1 MKTRIF
7 TYVECPCGHRG
18 AVIESLDIGDFQGPQ
33 YRTWLR
39 DLNHAGTY
47 EGVDRLF
54 ARAKPGCPA
63 CGRSLGP
70 ENVVGRSELEGSG
83 AVLRPKEDSAG
94 CISA

>member
-54 ARAKPGCPA
+54 TRAKPGCPA